1 MHFMI
6 RNMSIKIT
14 TVDLAKMRFVIDIQ
28 QPVNEMTLGV
38 TIQINKSEESKIDI
52 QAEIYKGLPF

>member
-1 MHFMI
+1 MI